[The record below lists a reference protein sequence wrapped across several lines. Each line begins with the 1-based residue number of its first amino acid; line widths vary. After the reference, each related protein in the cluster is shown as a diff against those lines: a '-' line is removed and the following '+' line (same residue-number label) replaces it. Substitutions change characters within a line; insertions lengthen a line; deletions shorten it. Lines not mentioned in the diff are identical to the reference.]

1 MTTSMNLGFIL
12 IPEGEVTIGSD
23 PYKDRNSQKDEQP
36 LHTLV
41 LSDYY
46 IMKNP
51 VTNAQYMA
59 FVEATDHRKPL
70 FWTKGVFPEEKA
82 DHPVVGVS
90 FHDAVAFCRWASDT
104 TGLPIRLP
112 TEPEWEKAAR
122 GSDARMYP
130 WGDDWDASLTNTRE
144 GKLGSTSP
152 VGKYSPE
159 GDSPFGIS
167 DPAGN
172 VQHWISNLY
181 GAYPYDPSDGRE
193 AFINN
198 LDRDSTM
205 PLLVHETGT
214 TSVIDSLE
222 ASINKSVIRGSS
234 WRESKVQSRCAYRS
248 WAAPMHRSD
257 DTGFRCCYEPV
268 K

>member
-1 MTTSMNLGFIL
+1 MTTEINFGFIL
-12 IPEGEVTIGSD
+12 IPEGSVTMGSD
-23 PYKDRNSQKDEQP
+23 PYQDRNSQKDEQP
-36 LHTLV
+36 QHTLL

-46 IMKNP
+46 IMKHP
-51 VTNAQYMA
+51 VTNAQYLA
-59 FVEATDHRKPL
+59 FVEATQHRKPL
-70 FWTKGVFPEEKA
+70 FWQKGIYPEDKA

-90 FHDAVAFCRWASDT
+90 FHDAVAFCRWASQI
-104 TGLPIRLP
+104 TGQPVRLP

-130 WGDDWDASLTNTRE
+130 WGNDWDASLTNTRD

-167 DPAGN
+167 DTAGN

-198 LDRDSTM
+198 LDRDTTM

-234 WRESKVQSRCAYRS
+234 WRESKVQCRCAYRS

-257 DTGFRCCYEPV
+257 DTGFRCCYEPG